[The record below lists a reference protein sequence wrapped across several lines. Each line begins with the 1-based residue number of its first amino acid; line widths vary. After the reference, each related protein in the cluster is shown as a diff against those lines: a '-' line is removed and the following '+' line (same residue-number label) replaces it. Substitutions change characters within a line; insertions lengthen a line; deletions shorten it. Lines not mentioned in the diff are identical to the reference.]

1 MKILRLRNSQCHC
14 RACGQSFR
22 SVSGFDR
29 HRTGPADVRRCLS
42 ATELNAAGWRI
53 NPAGFWLMP
62 ANRDYT
68 IAQRQMSAL
77 QAEPVSPA
85 GCAA

>member
-1 MKILRLRNSQCHC
+1 MKILRLRSSQCHC

-42 ATELNAAGWRI
+42 ADELTAAGWRI
-53 NPAGFWLMP
+53 NRAGFWLRP
-62 ANRDYT
+62 VTGDYT
-68 IAQRQMSAL
+68 AAQRRISAL
-77 QAEPVSPA
+77 RAETVATP